1 MEIKKKDVRYINM
14 FSIKKKQSKCQF
26 KVWEETDQEN
36 IFGENKECDMAISYQ
51 APGVLSGGE
60 CFEIDNK

>member
-1 MEIKKKDVRYINM
+1 M